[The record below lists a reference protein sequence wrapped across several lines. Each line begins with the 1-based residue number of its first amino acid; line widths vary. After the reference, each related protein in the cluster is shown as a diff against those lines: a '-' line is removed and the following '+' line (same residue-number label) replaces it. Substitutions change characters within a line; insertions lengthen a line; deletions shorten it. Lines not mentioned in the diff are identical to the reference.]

1 MTNLVTHKILCE
13 HLGENSDTP
22 RDPVAVWTG
31 PGMTFRGEVVNLEA
45 EVSRC
50 LNWDDDRP
58 VKIKRWNVIEVKLP
72 DWLTPGE
79 WIPHRVE
86 WKFAWGLGVD
96 VNWPE
101 AWQRS
106 LMKDIKNPAQRLA
119 VAKLLKTKN
128 FRSPFRADLRKQLE
142 EWLNLPT
149 EKRKYP
155 SPFSRGQWEAL
166 LDRYTCL
173 EAQNRD
179 TGLYRNNRA
188 CLPCFTQEAV

>member
-1 MTNLVTHKILCE
+1 MI
-13 HLGENSDTP
+13 
-22 RDPVAVWTG
+22 
-31 PGMTFRGEVVNLEA
+31 FRGKPVDLEE

-50 LNWDDDRP
+50 LNWDDNRP
-58 VKIKRWNVIEVKLP
+58 VKIKRWGVVEVKLP

-79 WIPHRVE
+79 WIAHRVD
-86 WKFAWGLGVD
+86 WKFAWGMGVD

-101 AWQRS
+101 AWQRA
-106 LMKDIKNPAQRLA
+106 LMKDIKNAAQRLA
-119 VAKLLKTKN
+119 VTKLLKTKN
-128 FRSPFRADLRKQLE
+128 FRSSFRADLRKQLE

-149 EKRKYP
+149 ENRKYP

-188 CLPCFTQEAV
+188 CLPCFGKEAE